1 MLNAHQDEI
10 INERLRSMEETIKCK
25 LIPVE
30 EINGST
36 DEHPLTWSLIPE
48 WKHQDPLTESI
59 MGLKLMEVEK
69 MKNIC
74 QYCKN
79 NKNCSIKNEGIKTCS
94 DFNRQQDCCICGAI
108 KRSSELIIKRT
119 EEDYLYV
126 CKEDDC
132 AKEFKKQYTYCYE
145 CELYFPKS
153 ELKVWNGKL
162 LCERCTKFRV
172 KECKNCG
179 GIFDKSE
186 TVNYGN
192 YYYCHSCFD
201 NNQGTCAECG
211 MEEVTFELTM
221 LECGELICRD
231 CEKKR
236 SQLKIE
242 IENAWERVEY
252 YEHAEPFPVEVIEK
266 MLKDVKKKKFVFPCT
281 FDDQG
286 EFCPLTYDGKRKG
299 SCTSCDRPEIYK
311 LLREKDKEFYPKMT
325 KILEDAL
332 EEMI

>member
-1 MLNAHQDEI
+1 
-10 INERLRSMEETIKCK
+10 
-25 LIPVE
+25 
-30 EINGST
+30 
-36 DEHPLTWSLIPE
+36 
-48 WKHQDPLTESI
+48 
-59 MGLKLMEVEK
+59 
-69 MKNIC
+69 
-74 QYCKN
+74 
-79 NKNCSIKNEGIKTCS
+79 
-94 DFNRQQDCCICGAI
+94 
-108 KRSSELIIKRT
+108 
-119 EEDYLYV
+119 
-126 CKEDDC
+126 
-132 AKEFKKQYTYCYE
+132 
-145 CELYFPKS
+145 
-153 ELKVWNGKL
+153 
-162 LCERCTKFRV
+162 
-172 KECKNCG
+172 
-179 GIFDKSE
+179 
-186 TVNYGN
+186 
-192 YYYCHSCFD
+192 
-201 NNQGTCAECG
+201 